1 MHKKRYSLQVYFK
14 GLEIYFACIRKRF
27 WVQFFEPAYQ
37 SLSFAYYLDKSSQ
50 TKGRS
55 QTSEQYEA
63 SFERRRRESRVARGV
78 QGHAPR
84 KILKTGSSKMFFK
97 HFPWNFSSEKS
108 ILSSQGEA
116 IASFSLMLA
125 TALKLLGLLKRSCPM
140 LTKVSMRMSLY
151 LAVV

>member
-1 MHKKRYSLQVYFK
+1 MHKKRHSLQVYFK
-14 GLEIYFACIRKRF
+14 GLEIYLACIRKRF
-27 WVQFFEPAYQ
+27 WVQFFEPAYL

-50 TKGRS
+50 TQGRS
-55 QTSEQYEA
+55 QTSEQNEA
-63 SFERRRRESRVARGV
+63 SFERRRRESRGGFRGMP
-78 QGHAPR
+78 PR
-84 KILKTGSSKMFFK
+84 KILKTRSSEMFFK